1 MLRSHHCGAL
11 NENHSEKQVT
21 LAGWVQKI
29 RNKGFIVWIDLRD
42 RFGITQLV
50 FDEERTPE
58 AVYKKSLEL
67 GREDVIQIKGKVI
80 ERESKN
86 PNMATGGIEILVAE
100 LTLLNAAKTPPF
112 TIEDQTDGGEELRM
126 QYRYLDL
133 RRTPIRENLIFRH
146 KVTMAVRNFLSQA
159 DFIDVETPYLIKS
172 TPEGARD
179 FVVPSRMNS
188 GQFYALPQSP
198 QTFKQLLMIA
208 GFDKYFQIVKC
219 FRDEDLRAD
228 RQPEFT
234 QIDCE
239 MTFVEQEDVLAQF
252 EAMIQH
258 LLYEIKGVKL
268 GDFPRMT
275 FTEAIEKYGNDKPD
289 IRFGMTFGEL
299 NALAQNKGFNVFDSQ
314 ELVVGIAV
322 AGGANMTRKEIDG
335 WIEWV
340 KRPQIGAKG
349 LVWVKCN
356 EDGSY
361 KSSVDKF
368 FGNEDLSQWATA
380 TGANAGDLIF
390 VMAGAAPATRTQ
402 LSALRMEIAQQMGLR
417 KPNEFA
423 ALWVTDFPL
432 LEWDD
437 ETQRYHAMHHP
448 FTAPK
453 KEDIDLLESD
463 PGKAKANA
471 YDLVLNGNEIGGGSI
486 RIHDTALQ
494 EKMFDLLGFT
504 EKEAQEQFGFL
515 MNAFQYGAPPHGG
528 IALGLDRLVAIL
540 GGSETIRDFI
550 AFPKNN
556 NGRDVMINAPAAL
569 EETQLEELY
578 LKSLTKDPS

>member
-1 MLRSHHCGAL
+1 MRSHHCGAL
-11 NENHSEKQVT
+11 NENHSNEEVT
-21 LAGWVQKI
+21 LAGWVHKV
-29 RNKGFIVWIDLRD
+29 RNKGFIGWIDLRD
-42 RFGITQLV
+42 RFGVTQLV

-58 AVYKKSLEL
+58 AVYEKSLSL

-86 PNMATGGIEILVAE
+86 PNMPSGGIEILVAE
-100 LTLLNAAKTPPF
+100 LTVLNAAKTPPF
-112 TIEDQTDGGEELRM
+112 TIENDTDGGDDLRM

-133 RRTPIRENLIFRH
+133 RREPVRENLIFRH
-146 KVTMAVRNFLSQA
+146 KVTMAVRNFLSKA

-239 MTFVEQEDVLAQF
+239 MTFVEQEDVLVQF

-258 LLYEIKGVKL
+258 LLKEIKGVEL
-268 GDFPRMT
+268 EDFSRMT
-275 FTEAIEKYGNDKPD
+275 FAEAMEQYGNDKPD
-289 IRFGMTFGEL
+289 TRFGMIFGEL
-299 NALAQNKGFNVFDSQ
+299 NILVQNKGFNVFDSQ

-322 AGGANMTRKEIDG
+322 PGGAKMTRKEIDS

-349 LVWVKCN
+349 LVWAKCN

-361 KSSVDKF
+361 KSSVDRF
-368 FGNEDLSQWATA
+368 FTSDDLAQWAEATA
-380 TGANAGDLIF
+380 AQTGDLIF
-390 VMAGAAPATRTQ
+390 VMAGAADATRIQ
-402 LSALRMEIAQQMGLR
+402 LSALRMEIAEQIGLR
-417 KPNEFA
+417 KPDEFA

-432 LEWDD
+432 LEWDE

-453 KEDIDLLESD
+453 KEDMDLLESD
-463 PGKAKANA
+463 PSKAKANA

-486 RIHDTALQ
+486 RIHDTSLQ
-494 EKMFDLLGFT
+494 KKMFNLLGFT
-504 EKEAQEQFGFL
+504 EKEAQEEFGFL
-515 MNAFQYGAPPHGG
+515 MDAFQYGAPPHGG

-556 NGRDVMINAPAAL
+556 NGRDVMINAPAVIENA
-569 EETQLEELY
+569 QLEELY
-578 LKSLTKDPS
+578 LKSLPKKSS

>member
-1 MLRSHHCGAL
+1 MLRSHHCGEL
-11 NENHSEKQVT
+11 NENHSEEEVI

-50 FDEERTPE
+50 FDEERSPKV
-58 AVYKKSLEL
+58 VYNKSLEL

-86 PNMATGGIEILVAE
+86 PNLASGGIEILATE
-100 LTLLNAAKTPPF
+100 LTVLNASKIPPF
-112 TIEDQTDGGEELRM
+112 TIENETDGGDELRM

-146 KVTMAVRNFLSQA
+146 KVTMAVRNFLSGKG
-159 DFIDVETPYLIKS
+159 FIDVETPYLIKS

-239 MTFVEQEDVLAQF
+239 MTFVEQEDVLDQF

-258 LLYEIKGVKL
+258 LFKEIKGVEL
-268 GDFPRMT
+268 GDFPRIT
-275 FTEAIEKYGNDKPD
+275 FAEAMEKYGNDKPD

-299 NALAQNKGFNVFDSQ
+299 NALTQNKGFNVFDSQ

-322 AGGANMTRKEIDG
+322 SGGANMSRKEIDG

-368 FGNEDLSQWATA
+368 FGNKDLSQWATA

-390 VMAGAAPATRTQ
+390 VMAGPTQATRTQ
-402 LSALRMEIAQQMGLR
+402 MSSLRIQIAEQMGLR
-417 KPNEFA
+417 KPDDFA
-423 ALWVTDFPL
+423 ALWVTEFPL
-432 LEWDD
+432 LEWDN

-494 EKMFDLLGFT
+494 KKMFDLLGFT

-515 MNAFQYGAPPHGG
+515 MDAFQYGAPPHGG
-528 IALGLDRLVAIL
+528 IALGLDRLVAIFA
-540 GGSETIRDFI
+540 GSETIRDFI

-556 NGRDVMINAPAAL
+556 NGRDVMINAPSTL
-569 EETQLEELY
+569 DDEQLEELY
-578 LKSLTKDPS
+578 LKSVPKNPS

>member
-11 NENHSEKQVT
+11 NENHSNEEVT

-50 FDEERTPE
+50 FDEQRTPKM
-58 AVYKKSLEL
+58 VYEKCLKL
-67 GREDVIQIKGKVI
+67 GREDVIQIKGRVI
-80 ERESKN
+80 KRESKN
-86 PNMATGGIEILVAE
+86 SNMATGGIEILVEE
-100 LTLLNAAKTPPF
+100 LTVLNAAKTPPF
-112 TIEDQTDGGEELRM
+112 TIENHTDGGDELRM
-126 QYRYLDL
+126 HYRYLDL
-133 RRTPIRENLIFRH
+133 RRTPIRENIIFRH
-146 KVTMAVRNFLSQA
+146 KVTMAIQNFLSKA
-159 DFIDVETPYLIKS
+159 DFIGVETPYLIKS

-239 MTFVEQEDVLAQF
+239 MTFVEQEDVLLQF
-252 EAMIQH
+252 EDMIQY
-258 LLYEIKGVKL
+258 LFKEIKGIEL
-268 GDFPRMT
+268 NDFPRMT

-322 AGGANMTRKEIDG
+322 SGGADMTRKEIDR
-335 WIEWV
+335 WIDWV
-340 KRPQIGAKG
+340 KKPQVGAEG

-356 EDGSY
+356 KDGSY

-368 FGNEDLSQWATA
+368 FTHDDLAQWADF
-380 TGANAGDLIF
+380 TGAQSGDLIF
-390 VMAGAAPATRTQ
+390 VMSGEAQTTRIK
-402 LSALRMEIAQQMGLR
+402 LSALRMEIAEQMGLR

-432 LEWDD
+432 LEWDK
-437 ETQRYHAMHHP
+437 ETERFHAMHHP
-448 FTAPK
+448 FTSPK
-453 KEDIDLLESD
+453 KEDLGLLNSD
-463 PGKAKANA
+463 PGKVMANA

-494 EKMFDLLGFT
+494 EKMFGLLGFT
-504 EKEAQEQFGFL
+504 EKEAQEKFGFL
-515 MNAFQYGAPPHGG
+515 MDAFQYGAPPHGG

-540 GGSETIRDFI
+540 GGSETIKDFI

-556 NGRDVMINAPAAL
+556 KGRDVMIDAPAAL
-569 EETQLEELY
+569 EDNQLEELY
-578 LKSLTKDPS
+578 LKSLPKEP

>member
-11 NENHSEKQVT
+11 NENHSNEEVT

-58 AVYKKSLEL
+58 AVYKKSMEL

-86 PNMATGGIEILVAE
+86 PNMATGGIEILARE
-100 LTLLNAAKTPPF
+100 LTVLNASKTPPF
-112 TIEDQTDGGEELRM
+112 TIENQTDGGDELRM

-133 RRTPIRENLIFRH
+133 RRTPVRENLIFRH

-208 GFDKYFQIVKC
+208 SFDKYFQIVKC

-239 MTFVEQEDVLAQF
+239 MTFVEQEDVLLQF

-258 LLYEIKGVKL
+258 LLKEIKGVEL

-275 FTEAIEKYGNDKPD
+275 FAEAMEKYGNDKPD

-368 FGNEDLSQWATA
+368 FDSEELSQWATA

-390 VMAGAAPATRTQ
+390 VMAGPAQAIRTQ
-402 LSALRMEIAQQMGLR
+402 LSTLRMEIAEQMGLR
-417 KPNEFA
+417 KPDEFA

-437 ETQRYHAMHHP
+437 KTQRYLAMHHP
-448 FTAPK
+448 FTTPR

-463 PGKAKANA
+463 PANAKANA

-515 MNAFQYGAPPHGG
+515 MDAFQYGAPPHGG

-556 NGRDVMINAPAAL
+556 NGRDVMINAPAVL
-569 EETQLEELY
+569 EDAQLEELY
-578 LKSLTKDPS
+578 LKSLPKNP

>member
-1 MLRSHHCGAL
+1 MLRSHHCGEL
-11 NENHSEKQVT
+11 NENHSEEEVI

-50 FDEERTPE
+50 FDEERSPK
-58 AVYKKSLEL
+58 AVYNKSLEL

-86 PNMATGGIEILVAE
+86 PNLASGGIEILATE
-100 LTLLNAAKTPPF
+100 LTVLNASKTPPF
-112 TIEDQTDGGEELRM
+112 TIENETDGGDELRM

-146 KVTMAVRNFLSQA
+146 KVTMAVRNFLSGKG
-159 DFIDVETPYLIKS
+159 FIDVETPYLIKS

-239 MTFVEQEDVLAQF
+239 MTFVEQEDVLDQF

-258 LLYEIKGVKL
+258 LFKEIKGVEL
-268 GDFPRMT
+268 GDFPRIT
-275 FTEAIEKYGNDKPD
+275 FAEAMEKYGNDKPD

-299 NALAQNKGFNVFDSQ
+299 NALTQNKGFNVFDSQ

-322 AGGANMTRKEIDG
+322 SGGANMSRKEIDG

-390 VMAGAAPATRTQ
+390 VMAGPTQATRTQ
-402 LSALRMEIAQQMGLR
+402 MSSLRIQIAEQMGLR
-417 KPNEFA
+417 KPDDFA
-423 ALWVTDFPL
+423 ALWVTEFPL
-432 LEWDD
+432 LEWDN

-515 MNAFQYGAPPHGG
+515 MDAFQYGAPPHGG

-556 NGRDVMINAPAAL
+556 NGRDVMINAPSAL
-569 EETQLEELY
+569 EDDQLEELY
-578 LKSLTKDPS
+578 LKSVSKNPS